1 LTFNINIRIF
11 VAIMYIE
18 STTKGNHT
26 THLLRDSYREDG
38 SVKHHTLGNLTKCKP
53 EEISA
58 IKTALK
64 HKGDLNSLYSAQQDL
79 VIEQGLSFGGVYVIY
94 QIAKRLGIEKAL
106 GDSRDGKLALWQT
119 IARILDQ
126 GSRLSAVRLAQSH
139 ACCSILDL
147 ESFNEDDLYKNLDWI
162 AERQEKIEDSLF
174 RATYKKDTPNI
185 YLYDV
190 TSSYLEGTCNELGE
204 FGYNRDGKKGKK
216 QIVIGLLCDSDGKPL
231 STKVFKGNTLD
242 PRTVSDQIKSIANRF
257 GGKAITFVGDRGM
270 IKSESIEALAQEG
283 FHYITGITKPQI
295 EKLLKDETLQM
306 SLFDNDLAEI
316 TTKAG
321 IRYVMR
327 RNPIRQIEIQ
337 NTRKEKLEKI
347 KKESISLTTY
357 LKEHKRAKEEVA
369 HNKIIKR
376 IEKLKIGSWLSSN
389 VQNRE
394 INIEI
399 DEEKLK
405 EEEKLDG
412 CYVLKTDIPQ
422 ELANKETIESRYK
435 DLSHVETAFRTS
447 KTMGLELRPIN
458 VRLEMHTRAH
468 VFVVMLAYMIIKEL
482 VKLWEESNCTVLE
495 NIDKLKMLC
504 EVKVK
509 IKGNIKYAKI
519 PEPTKEIKDLLLKA
533 DVILPEIFQTKEV
546 IVATRKPRSKK
557 ALSS

>member
-1 LTFNINIRIF
+1 MLIF
-11 VAIMYIE
+11 VANMYIE

-26 THLLRDSYREDG
+26 THLLRESYREGG

-58 IKTALK
+58 MKMALA
-64 HKGDLNSLYSAQQDL
+64 HKGDLNSLYSLQQDL

-106 GDSRDGKLALWQT
+106 GNSRDGKLALWQI

-147 ESFNEDDLYKNLDWI
+147 ETFNEDDLYNNLDWI
-162 AERQEKIEDSLF
+162 AERQGQIEDSLF
-174 RATYKKDTPNI
+174 RTAYKEETPNI

-190 TSSYLEGTCNELGE
+190 TSSYLEGKCNELGE

-216 QIVIGLLCDSDGKPL
+216 QIVIGLLCDSEGVPL

-242 PRTVSDQIKSIANRF
+242 PKTVSEQIKRISSRF

-270 IKSESIEALAQEG
+270 IKSESIEELAQEG

-316 TTKAG
+316 TTKTG

-347 KKESISLTTY
+347 IKESIKLTTY
-357 LKEHKRAKEEVA
+357 LKEHKRAKEETA
-369 HNKIIKR
+369 QKKILKR
-376 IEKLKIGSWLSSN
+376 IDKLKVGNWLTSSIE
-389 VQNRE
+389 NRE
-394 INIEI
+394 IKIRI

-412 CYVLKTDIPQ
+412 CYVLKTDIPK

-447 KTMGLELRPIN
+447 KTTGLELRPIN
-458 VRLEMHTRAH
+458 VRLETRTRGH
-468 VFVVMLAYMIIKEL
+468 VFVVMLAYKIIKEL
-482 VKLWEESNCTVLE
+482 VKLWEESNCTVME

-509 IKGNIKYAKI
+509 IKGDIKYSKI

-533 DVILPEIFQTKEV
+533 DIILPEVFQSKEV
-546 IVATRKPRSKK
+546 IVATRKQRSKK
-557 ALSS
+557 AVSP